1 MYFYSFEEK
10 ANGWIQQDQN
20 DIFFIISAEMI
31 NAESAQFTWS
41 S

>member
-10 ANGWIQQDQN
+10 WIHQDQN
-20 DIFFIISAEMI
+20 DFFFIISAEMI